1 MSSTATEAF
10 FLETNCLPLR
20 YVVVARRLMFYWNIL
35 QKPDNE
41 LVKQVL
47 KSQQLAPVKND
58 WCLSIEEDLKMCNII
73 LSEQEISAMKYQP

>member
-1 MSSTATEAF
+1 
-10 FLETNCLPLR
+10 
-20 YVVVARRLMFYWNIL
+20 MFYWNIL

-58 WCLSIEEDLKMCNII
+58 WCLNIEEDLKMCNII
-73 LSEQEISAMKYQP
+73 LSEQEISAMK